1 MILTKA
7 RMTFAIQ
14 ASPVQSASAAP
25 ASLPSASLLT
35 PSQMLRL
42 AWRGHTYRLR
52 DAAPDR
58 MSAADWPG
66 QNSSPEAET
75 GRQNATA
82 SSRQT
87 TLSAAMAPA
96 ATHFRLPCSLPPP
109 HPHSGSARVCPAER
123 VSSSYGNAARPTTR
137 TRLTSSGGGCG
148 LGRSFPLAAVF
159 PRSQSRSAAAGPG
172 GVAGSVSLG
181 AQDGPRAG
189 GGSLGSHP
197 VPTELH
203 DARHS
208 IPVPGYCTVP
218 LYRVWAELAV
228 GTGSAGL
235 GERPFEARR
244 TE

>member
-7 RMTFAIQ
+7 RTTFAVQ
-14 ASPVQSASAAP
+14 ASPVQSARAAP
-25 ASLPSASLLT
+25 APPAPAPLLT
-35 PSQMLRL
+35 PSQMPRP

-96 ATHFRLPCSLPPP
+96 ATHFRLPCSLPLTLP

-123 VSSSYGNAARPTTR
+123 VSSSYGNAERPT
-137 TRLTSSGGGCG
+137 
-148 LGRSFPLAAVF
+148 
-159 PRSQSRSAAAGPG
+159 
-172 GVAGSVSLG
+172 
-181 AQDGPRAG
+181 
-189 GGSLGSHP
+189 
-197 VPTELH
+197 
-203 DARHS
+203 
-208 IPVPGYCTVP
+208 
-218 LYRVWAELAV
+218 
-228 GTGSAGL
+228 
-235 GERPFEARR
+235 RR
-244 TE
+244 TLLT